1 MGIKEGSNQSTT
13 KESLLHTQ
21 QEIYKQNIHCE
32 KLNSA
37 LNLLQKYNKYAPI
50 QREINMIREAAE
62 NSIDHIKALFN

>member
-37 LNLLQKYNKYAPI
+37 LNLLHKYNKYAPI